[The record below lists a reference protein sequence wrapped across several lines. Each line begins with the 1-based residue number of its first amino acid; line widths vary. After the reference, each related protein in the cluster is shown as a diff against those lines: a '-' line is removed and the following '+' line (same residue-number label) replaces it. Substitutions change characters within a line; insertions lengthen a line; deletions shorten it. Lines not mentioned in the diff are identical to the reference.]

1 MQVKRGRGFLSTPGP
16 TNVPDRVLNAMHR
29 PAVDLNDP
37 DFLELVNSCFDDLK
51 KVFQTKNGE
60 IFVYITNGH
69 GAWEAALANVLSAGD
84 KLLVPETG
92 NFSGGWRDVA
102 TAFGASVQEIP
113 NDWRRAMDPAKVA
126 EALAADKAQEIKAV
140 LLVHT
145 DTAVGITADVQA
157 VRKAIDSVGHPALLM
172 VDTIA
177 SLGTVDFRMDEW
189 GVDVAV
195 SASQK
200 GLMVP
205 PGLGV
210 VAAGPRA
217 VEAHRTATAPRR
229 YWDWGARLQS
239 EGYRKFCGTAPEHHM
254 FAMREALDMIFEEGL
269 ENIFRRHQM
278 LADAV
283 RDCVSVW
290 TEAGALS
297 FNAINPAERSNGV
310 TTILTAEGVDA
321 VLLRET
327 ARDVFQTALG
337 GGLGKLQGKAFRIG
351 HMGDLNE
358 PMILGTLSAVETT
371 LAYLDIP
378 YQRGG
383 IDAAIRS
390 LAEARKKAAA
400 VAAPVAGP
408 ISRVA

>member
-1 MQVKRGRGFLSTPGP
+1 MNQVKRGRAFLSTPGP

-29 PAVDLNDP
+29 AAVDLNDP
-37 DFLELVNSCFDDLK
+37 VLVDSMTASFADMK
-51 KVFQTKNGE
+51 KVFQTTQSE
-60 IFVYITNGH
+60 IFIYITNGH

-84 KLLVPETG
+84 KILVPETG

-102 TAFGASVQEIP
+102 AAYGATIQEIP

-126 EALAADKAQEIKAV
+126 EALAADKNHEIKAV

-145 DTAVGITADVQA
+145 DTAVGITADVPA
-157 VRKAIDSVGHPALLM
+157 VRKVIDSVGHPALLM

-189 GVDVAV
+189 GVDIAV
-195 SASQK
+195 TASQK
-200 GLMVP
+200 GLMMP
-205 PGLGV
+205 PGLGI
-210 VAAGPRA
+210 VAANPKA
-217 VEAHRTATAPRR
+217 VEVHRHSTAPRR
-229 YWDWGARLQS
+229 YWDWDARLQS

-283 RDCVSVW
+283 RACVAVW
-290 TEAGALS
+290 AEAGALS

-327 ARDVFQTALG
+327 ARDRFQTAVG

-358 PMILGTLSAVETT
+358 GMILGTLSAVEATM
-371 LAYLDIP
+371 AYLGIP

-383 IDAAIRS
+383 VDAAIRS
-390 LAEARKKAAA
+390 IAEAHRKADA
-400 VAAPVAGP
+400 VPTP
-408 ISRVA
+408 MTRVA